1 MGFSPTILYCTSL
14 FIVELL
20 PHAQGSSS
28 HPGPPTVGNTS
39 GVGGGGE
46 RPFPPN
52 SGLTFSTWV
61 QITRC
66 VPDSSQTVGL
76 LTLSQTFL
84 THDKQVG
91 IKFLY

>member
-1 MGFSPTILYCTSL
+1 MQPTHSSP
-14 FIVELL
+14 
-20 PHAQGSSS
+20 PPAQGSSS

-84 THDKQVG
+84 THDKQV
-91 IKFLY
+91 LTCMSSAYTLVVY